1 MEPMGLSVFLLMGLG
16 LGMVHAFDP
25 DHIAAVGGLTAGNG
39 RVDTPGNIDTGIA
52 SKGHQVYLLRSTPI
66 GSGDWLRGF
75 QWSLG
80 HATALLVISLAVFVA
95 GTAIPQQLSI
105 VAEHSV
111 AYMLIFIGL
120 TALLRLSNIGK
131 QKKETFTDKRTNKQG
146 FSAPLVGLIHGTAG
160 SAPLL
165 ALIPISQLA
174 QPQVGLVY
182 VLFFSAGVMLSMSAM
197 GGALAWSLRS
207 LHRFDAIYWRALQ
220 VLMAGFSLFLGVYLA
235 FQV

>member
-25 DHIAAVGGLTAGNG
+25 DHLAAVGGLTASGG
-39 RVDTPGNIDTGIA
+39 RGDSLTNIDTGTRTA
-52 SKGHQVYLLRSTPI
+52 NRQAYSRSAQA

-80 HATALLVISLAVFVA
+80 HATALLAISLAVFVA

-111 AYMLIFIGL
+111 AYMLILIGV
-120 TALLRLSNIGK
+120 TALLRLFNIGK
-131 QKKETFTDKRTNKQG
+131 QKECFASAQSSKRRL
-146 FSAPLVGLIHGTAG
+146 SAPLVGLIHGTAG

-165 ALIPISQLA
+165 ALIPISQLT

-207 LHRFDAIYWRALQ
+207 LHRFDAIYWRVLQ